1 MIYIKILYFHY
12 KFVLVLKEPVV
23 QVVGLEVVL
32 LYITHHQ
39 NTQVN
44 SLPMVDSHQQ
54 VMVEQAQCM
63 SPQVQKLNCS
73 QTTRKYT
80 VYRYNVQKRKSVCL
94 NRFRFMVSN
103 STFNNISVISWQ
115 SVLLVEETGVPKENL
130 SQVTDKL
137 DHIMLYRITS

>member
-1 MIYIKILYFHY
+1 MFFFLEK
-12 KFVLVLKEPVV
+12 

-63 SPQVQKLNCS
+63 SPQVQKYIIFFIS
-73 QTTRKYT
+73 E
-80 VYRYNVQKRKSVCL
+80 
-94 NRFRFMVSN
+94 
-103 STFNNISVISWQ
+103 NICN
-115 SVLLVEETGVPKENL
+115 KC
-130 SQVTDKL
+130 
-137 DHIMLYRITS
+137 Y